1 LQEYYDSKHWYF
13 DQVKAFNLNFPAI
26 RQHAGQHGVARRLT
40 AWLTGLLT
48 ALLVLTVAYAAADF
62 DKLARSLTQRWGAE
76 SSAKFQTWRQMIVAD
91 SNLPDA
97 DRLKRV
103 NEFFNRQIRFGTDP
117 DIWNSPDYWASPL
130 ETIGQSAG
138 DCEDFVIAKY
148 FTLQMMGVEPGRL
161 RLTYVKAKIGGVNST
176 VTQAHMVLAYYA
188 QPDAEPL
195 VLDNLITD
203 IRPASRRPDLLPV
216 FSFNSDG
223 IWVPGGAQPKSSVEK
238 LSRWTDLVARM
249 KAEGFDF

>member
-1 LQEYYDSKHWYF
+1 L
-13 DQVKAFNLNFPAI
+13 NLSASCC
-26 RQHAGQHGVARRLT
+26 RTKRDLARCRWGRWLWALGV
-40 AWLTGLLT
+40 GLLT
-48 ALLVLTVAYAAADF
+48 LSLAFSAPDF
-62 DKLARSLTQRWGAE
+62 DRLAKTLVQRWGAD
-76 SSAKFQTWRQMIVAD
+76 SMTKFTNWRQLVLNDGNA
-91 SNLPDA
+91 PET

-117 DIWNSPDYWASPL
+117 EVWNSPDYWATPL
-130 ETIGQSAG
+130 ETLGMGAG

-148 FTLQMMGVEPGRL
+148 FTLQMMGVEPAKL
-161 RLTYVKAKIGGVNST
+161 RLTYVKAKVGGASST
-176 VTQAHMVLAYYA
+176 VSQAHMVLAYYA

-203 IRPASRRPDLLPV
+203 IRPASRRPDLQPV

-223 IWVPGGAQPKSSVEK
+223 IWVPGGTQPRSSVEK

>member
-1 LQEYYDSKHWYF
+1 LKISAITRYPFKHRGPGLRTGWLGI
-13 DQVKAFNLNFPAI
+13 V
-26 RQHAGQHGVARRLT
+26 VA
-40 AWLTGLLT
+40 GLLVFS
-48 ALLVLTVAYAAADF
+48 AAYSATDF
-62 DKLARSLTQRWGAE
+62 DKLAKTLMQRWGPE
-76 SSAKFQTWRQMIVAD
+76 SSAKFQTWRQLIAAEG
-91 SNLPDA
+91 NAPDA

-117 DIWNSPDYWASPL
+117 EIWNSPDYWATPL
-130 ETIGQSAG
+130 ETLGQGAG

-148 FTLQMMGVEPGRL
+148 FTLQMMGVEPARL

-176 VTQAHMVLAYYA
+176 ITQAHMVLAYYA
-188 QPDAEPL
+188 QPDSEPL

-203 IRPASRRPDLLPV
+203 IRPASRRPDLIPV

>member
-1 LQEYYDSKHWYF
+1 MRWLGFVATSLL
-13 DQVKAFNLNFPAI
+13 AFSLAFSA
-26 RQHAGQHGVARRLT
+26 T
-40 AWLTGLLT
+40 
-48 ALLVLTVAYAAADF
+48 DF
-62 DKLARSLTQRWGAE
+62 DKLGKTLQQRWGPE
-76 SSAKFQTWRQMIVAD
+76 SSAKFQAWRQMIATD
-91 SNLPDA
+91 ANAPDA

-117 DIWNSPDYWASPL
+117 EIWNSPDYWASPL
-130 ETIGQSAG
+130 ETLGQGAG

-148 FTLQMMGVEPGRL
+148 FTLQIMGVEPARL
-161 RLTYVKAKIGGVNST
+161 RLTYVKAKIGGVSST
-176 VTQAHMVLAYYA
+176 LTQAHMVLAYYA
-188 QPDAEPL
+188 QPDSEPL
-195 VLDNLITD
+195 VLDNLITE

>member
-1 LQEYYDSKHWYF
+1 MKIS
-13 DQVKAFNLNFPAI
+13 AFARHTLRYLHSALGIGGRGIFAI
-26 RQHAGQHGVARRLT
+26 G
-40 AWLTGLLT
+40 
-48 ALLVLTVAYAAADF
+48 LLVLSLAHSAPDF
-62 DKLARSLTQRWGAE
+62 DKLAKTLLQRWGPE
-76 SSAKFQTWRQMIVAD
+76 SSAKFQAWRQLIAAD
-91 SNLPDA
+91 GNAPDA

-117 DIWNSPDYWASPL
+117 EIWNSPDYWATPL
-130 ETIGQSAG
+130 ETLGQGAG

-148 FTLQMMGVEPGRL
+148 FTLQMMGVEPARL
-161 RLTYVKAKIGGVNST
+161 RLTYVKAKIGGVSST
-176 VTQAHMVLAYYA
+176 ISQAHMVLAYYA
-188 QPDAEPL
+188 QPDSEPL
-195 VLDNLITD
+195 VLDNMISE

-223 IWVPGGAQPKSSVEK
+223 IWVAGGAQPKSSVEK

>member
-1 LQEYYDSKHWYF
+1 MKI
-13 DQVKAFNLNFPAI
+13 PA
-26 RQHAGQHGVARRLT
+26 VARYPFKWPAARLT
-40 AWLTGLLT
+40 LAWVGAVVVGLL
-48 ALLVLTVAYAAADF
+48 VFSVAYGAPDF
-62 DKLARSLTQRWGAE
+62 DRLAKTLLQRWGPE
-76 SSAKFQTWRQMIVAD
+76 SSAKFQTWRQLIATD
-91 SNLPDA
+91 SNAPDA

-103 NEFFNRQIRFGTDP
+103 NEFFNRQIRFGPDP
-117 DIWNSPDYWASPL
+117 EIWNSPDYWATPL
-130 ETIGQSAG
+130 ETLGQGAG

-148 FTLQMMGVEPGRL
+148 FTLQMMGIEPARL
-161 RLTYVKAKIGGVNST
+161 RLTYVKAKIGGATST
-176 VTQAHMVLAYYA
+176 ITQAHMVLAYYA

-223 IWVPGGAQPKSSVEK
+223 IWVAGGAQPKSSVEK

>member
-1 LQEYYDSKHWYF
+1 MTKFTNW
-13 DQVKAFNLNFPAI
+13 
-26 RQHAGQHGVARRLT
+26 RQ
-40 AWLTGLLT
+40 
-48 ALLVLTVAYAAADF
+48 LVLN
-62 DKLARSLTQRWGAE
+62 
-76 SSAKFQTWRQMIVAD
+76 D
-91 SNLPDA
+91 SNAPET

-117 DIWNSPDYWASPL
+117 EVWNSPDYWATPL
-130 ETIGQSAG
+130 ETLGMGAG

-148 FTLQMMGVEPGRL
+148 FTLQMMGVEPAKL
-161 RLTYVKAKIGGVNST
+161 RLTYVKAKVGGASST
-176 VTQAHMVLAYYA
+176 VSQAHMVLAYYA

-203 IRPASRRPDLLPV
+203 IRPASRRPDLQPV

-223 IWVPGGAQPKSSVEK
+223 IWVPGGTQPRSSVEK